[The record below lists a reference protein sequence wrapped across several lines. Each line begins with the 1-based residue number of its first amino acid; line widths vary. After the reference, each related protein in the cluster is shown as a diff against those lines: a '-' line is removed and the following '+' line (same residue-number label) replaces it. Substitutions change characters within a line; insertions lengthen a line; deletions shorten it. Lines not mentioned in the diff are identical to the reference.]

1 MARAMWKATLRLGKA
16 EIPVKLYAAVRERGV
31 HFRLLHAK
39 DRTPV
44 RQRMVDAETGEEVSP
59 GEIRRGVQVDEGTY
73 AVVAPEELR
82 PETEADRT
90 IEVSRFVP
98 RDSIDL
104 GWYARPYYLGPDGS
118 GPDYFAL
125 VEAIGDG
132 TRAGVAH
139 WTMRGRSHRGIL
151 DAQDDT
157 LVLSSLHSAEEVVPL
172 SALSP
177 PATQPISAAER
188 KLGEQ
193 LVATLDAP
201 FDPTMLR
208 DEYRERLLAFIEKK
222 AKGKKYRV
230 EETPRPRA
238 VSDLTRALER
248 SLQRA
253 EKRVA

>member
-1 MARAMWKATLRLGKA
+1 MARAMWKATLRLAKV

-44 RQRMVDAETGEEVSP
+44 RQRMVDAESGEEVP
-59 GEIRRGVQVDEGTY
+59 AEEIRRGLRIDEGTY
-73 AVVAPEELR
+73 AVVDPEELR
-82 PETEADRT
+82 VAAAEDRT

-104 GWYARPYYLGPDGS
+104 GWYARPYYLGPDRS
-118 GPDYFAL
+118 APDYFAL
-125 VEAIGDG
+125 AEAIGAG

-139 WTMRGRSHRGIL
+139 WSMRGRSHHGVL
-151 DAQDDT
+151 DARDGY
-157 LVLSSLHSAEEVVPL
+157 LVLTSLHAAEEVVPM
-172 SALSP
+172 SAVAP
-177 PATQPISAAER
+177 PETQSISAGER

-201 FDPTMLR
+201 FDPTVLR
-208 DEYRERLLAFIEKK
+208 DEYRERVLALVEKK

-230 EETPRPRA
+230 EEAPRPRA
-238 VSDLTRALER
+238 VTDLTRALER
-248 SLQRA
+248 SLKQA